1 MKKTILF
8 LSILFSL
15 LSASVFALPGFSPL
29 VRDIPGEYV
38 FYRDLSFENESYVGF
53 LTYDEKTYSARY
65 YSPAK
70 PKQNLPEK
78 DIQIFFTINPDSD
91 HLELTGE
98 KVLGIQFL
106 GEDGLQIVNYLHDLV
121 YEFNSRRIKFA
132 ENSNVA
138 SRASATESERM
149 VVEALETTEG
159 EQNSAVEPVETTTTT
174 TAEDFAQFGGS
185 VQIEWNAIIPLF
197 NLESIYSE
205 NDAKKMFYVVT
216 IGRINS
222 TEDKSF
228 ENFKGFPS
236 DFKEKKH
243 KAKISRKTGI
253 EKVELNGFVFSVYSD
268 WERHAENMFTL
279 GDFAVLFETPA
290 FENPTSENK
299 VPEKNLDFI
308 KRRFLLSSGQNY
320 IDFANLKFAD
330 NSFNADYYNFETGNV
345 TKSFKK
351 FLKNE
356 NSESYEYFSLSVFRD
371 VYEKNKKYFDKI
383 VESFEVK
390 N

>member
-1 MKKTILF
+1 MVKKIWWLSLSKPPYFYCLGHFDRLNDHFTMKKTILF
-8 LSILFSL
+8 LSILISSF
-15 LSASVFALPGFSPL
+15 LSVSVFALPGFSS
-29 VRDIPGEYV
+29 VVHDIPGEYV
-38 FYRDLSFENESYVGF
+38 YYRDLSFENESYVGF

-65 YSPAK
+65 FSPAK

-78 DIQIFFTINPDSD
+78 DIQIFFTINPKSD

-106 GEDGLQIVNYLHDLV
+106 GEDGLQIVNYLHDLL
-121 YEFNSRRIKFA
+121 YEFNSRRIK
-132 ENSNVA
+132 NSVIA
-138 SRASATESERM
+138 SLRST
-149 VVEALETTEG
+149 
-159 EQNSAVEPVETTTTT
+159 
-174 TAEDFAQFGGS
+174 EDFAQFGGS

-205 NDAKKMFYVVT
+205 NDAKKMFYVST

-243 KAKISRKTGI
+243 KSKISRKTGT

-290 FENPTSENK
+290 FENSASENK

-330 NSFNADYYNFETGNV
+330 NAFSADYYNFETGNV

-356 NSESYEYFSLSVFRD
+356 KSGSYEYFSLSVFRD

-383 VESFEVK
+383 AESFESK

>member
-15 LSASVFALPGFSPL
+15 LSANVFALPGFSPL

-38 FYRDLSFENESYVGF
+38 FYRDLSFEHESYIGF

-106 GEDGLQIVNYLHDLV
+106 GEDGLQIVNYLHDLL
-121 YEFNSRRIKFA
+121 YEFNSRRIKNSVVSRTSIT
-132 ENSNVA
+132 EN
-138 SRASATESERM
+138 ERM
-149 VVEALETTEG
+149 V
-159 EQNSAVEPVETTTTT
+159 VEPVETTTTT
-174 TAEDFAQFGGS
+174 TAEDFAQFGGP

-205 NDAKKMFYVVT
+205 NDAKKMFYVAT

-243 KAKISRKTGI
+243 KAKISRKTET

-330 NSFNADYYNFETGNV
+330 NSFSADYYNFETGNV

-356 NSESYEYFSLSVFRD
+356 KSGSYEYFSLSVFRD

-383 VESFEVK
+383 VESFEIK

>member
-8 LSILFSL
+8 LSIIFSF

-106 GEDGLQIVNYLHDLV
+106 DKDGLQIVNYLHDLV
-121 YEFNSRRIKFA
+121 YEFNSRRIK
-132 ENSNVA
+132 NSV
-138 SRASATESERM
+138 
-149 VVEALETTEG
+149 
-159 EQNSAVEPVETTTTT
+159 VEPVETT

-205 NDAKKMFYVVT
+205 NDAKKMFYVAT

-243 KAKISRKTGI
+243 KAKISRKTET

-330 NSFNADYYNFETGNV
+330 NAFSADYYNFETGNV

-356 NSESYEYFSLSVFRD
+356 NSGSYEYFSLSVFRD
-371 VYEKNKKYFDKI
+371 VYEKNKNYFDKI

>member
-1 MKKTILF
+1 MKKKILF
-8 LSILFSL
+8 LSILISSF
-15 LSASVFALPGFSPL
+15 LSVSVFALPGFVP
-29 VRDIPGEYV
+29 VVHDIPGEYV
-38 FYRDLSFENESYVGF
+38 YYRDLSFENESYVGF

-65 YSPAK
+65 FSPAK
-70 PKQNLPEK
+70 PKQNFPEK
-78 DIQIFFTINPDSD
+78 DIQIFFTINPKSD

-106 GEDGLQIVNYLHDLV
+106 GEDGLQIVNYLHDLL
-121 YEFNSRRIKFA
+121 YEFNSRRIK
-132 ENSNVA
+132 NS
-138 SRASATESERM
+138 
-149 VVEALETTEG
+149 VVEALETTEN
-159 EQNSAVEPVETTTTT
+159 EQISNVNKTTS
-174 TAEDFAQFGGS
+174 EDFAQFGGS

-205 NDAKKMFYVVT
+205 NDAKKMFYVST

-243 KAKISRKTGI
+243 KSKISRKTGT

-290 FENPTSENK
+290 FENSASENK

-330 NSFNADYYNFETGNV
+330 NAFSADYYNFETGNV

-351 FLKNE
+351 FLENE
-356 NSESYEYFSLSVFRD
+356 KSGSYEYFSLSVFRD
-371 VYEKNKKYFDKI
+371 VYEKNKNYFDKI
-383 VESFEVK
+383 AESFEIK